1 MMLKNGTFPLS
12 ENIKSLELLSVAVW

>member
-1 MMLKNGTFPLS
+1 MLKNGTFPLS